1 MIDLKTESILS
12 LREAAKL
19 LPPARQ
25 GRPVSFQCV
34 LRWVL
39 SGTRSP
45 SGETVKL
52 EAIRLGSRWL
62 TSREALQRF
71 AEALTPQARGD
82 PPPKRTPRQQRR
94 DDERAENELTKL
106 GI

>member
-1 MIDLKTESILS
+1 MIDLSTESILS

-19 LPPARQ
+19 LGPARQ
-25 GRPVSFQCV
+25 GRPVSFQCL

-39 SGTRSP
+39 DGTRSP

-52 EAIRLGSRWL
+52 EAVRLGSRWV
-62 TSREALQRF
+62 TSKEALQRF
-71 AEALTPQARGD
+71 AEALTPQARGN
-82 PPPKRTPRQQRR
+82 PVPTRTARQQRR
-94 DDERAENELTKL
+94 GAEKAERDLERM